1 MAATQTFT
9 TSSYGSMPV
18 SGTTSDVI
26 TGESTLSAMPDVPA
40 AWAGA
45 LTTRTNDTSG
55 TITMDDADHTISTGA
70 RVDIYWSGG
79 QCYGAVVGT
88 VAGTAVPIVSVTGG
102 TVFPAAATDVI
113 VCETVEVPLSFDG
126 DNMKAV
132 AASAGSARSYF
143 VMNNGTYDLNPQY
156 LAAGGFYFWHNALAD
171 TNPLAGEL
179 PTKVFISHAD
189 VDRTINNSI
198 ISVITGD

>member
-9 TSSYGSMPV
+9 TSAYGSMPV
-18 SGTTSDVI
+18 SGQATATI
-26 TGESTLSAMPDVPA
+26 TGETVLSAMPDVPA
-40 AWAGA
+40 AWAGG

-102 TVFPAAATDVI
+102 SVFPAAATDVI
-113 VCETVEVPLSFDG
+113 VCETVEVPMSFDG

-132 AASAGSARSYF
+132 AAQAPSARSYF

-156 LAAGGFYFWHNALAD
+156 LAANGFYYWHEDLTD

-189 VDRTINNSI
+189 TDRTINNSI

>member
-9 TSSYGSMPV
+9 TSAYGSMPV
-18 SGTTSDVI
+18 SGQATATI
-26 TGESTLSAMPDVPA
+26 TGETVLSAMPDVPA
-40 AWAGA
+40 AWAGG

-102 TVFPAAATDVI
+102 SVFPAAATDVI
-113 VCETVEVPLSFDG
+113 VCETVEVPMSFDG

-132 AASAGSARSYF
+132 AAQAPSARSYF